1 VALLLAATALSIIP
15 FNWAGLL
22 LVLAG
27 IGLLI
32 AEVHLSTFGVLF
44 ALGLAALC
52 WGAWLVFRVPEASDL
67 SLPFWRAVFPVATAL
82 ALVITAVG
90 WSVTRAQARPLYS
103 GVESLLRETGV
114 AESDLAPEGRVR
126 VRGELWNAVAS
137 GPVQRGERVEI
148 VAVKD
153 LVLHVRG
160 AQSREGGG

>member
-1 VALLLAATALSIIP
+1 V
-15 FNWAGLL
+15 
-22 LVLAG
+22 AG

-32 AEVHLSTFGVLF
+32 AEVHLSSFGVLF

-67 SLPFWRAVFPVATAL
+67 SLPFWRAVFPVAAAL

-103 GVESLLRETGV
+103 GVESLCRETGV
-114 AESDLAPEGRVR
+114 AESDLAPDGRVR
-126 VRGELWNAVAS
+126 VRGELWNAVAAT
-137 GPVQRGERVEI
+137 PVRRGERVEI
-148 VAVKD
+148 VGVKD

-160 AQSREGGG
+160 SAEPREGGGR